1 MKPFDFLNSISY
13 KKNYIMHSEVE
24 EKEYIPFLT
33 NRGLSYYPDTVLHAN
48 EMNMR
53 TSIDNKLAY
62 DYLINIVR
70 PRKRFSKWHKAANN
84 NEVSLITQYY
94 NCSESKA
101 EEYLK
106 ILSQSQLDII
116 CNSVIKGQNEQSSRE
131 DGRNPS

>member
-1 MKPFDFLNSISY
+1 
-13 KKNYIMHSEVE
+13 MHSDIE
-24 EKEYIPFLT
+24 EKEYVPFLT

-70 PRKRFSKWHKAANN
+70 PRKRFSKWHKATNN

>member
-1 MKPFDFLNSISY
+1 MFGLN
-13 KKNYIMHSEVE
+13 
-24 EKEYIPFLT
+24 
-33 NRGLSYYPDTVLHAN
+33 
-48 EMNMR
+48 
-53 TSIDNKLAY
+53 NKTLVSHICV
-62 DYLINIVR
+62 YLEW
-70 PRKRFSKWHKAANN
+70 FWHCK
-84 NEVSLITQYY
+84 LITQYY